1 MQLGVLVQIQTSH
14 EKQMRIAI
22 ARLSLNKDDTATLL
36 RTGSVIVTR
45 ESTDDK
51 KTWLTVTLKSG
62 RIVDTPVVE

>member
-22 ARLSLNKDDTATLL
+22 ARLNLNKDDTATLL

-51 KTWLTVTLKSG
+51 KTWLTVTLKNG
-62 RIVDTPVVE
+62 RTVDS